1 MKTLKEV
8 IEERAGLKKEMV
20 SIHEKASTEKRDM
33 SAEENTKFDQLFDQ
47 NTALQE
53 EQRRL
58 EKLSD
63 IKAELQM
70 PAYREDPHG
79 ETKEERSAKET
90 SVFRKILN
98 PFFGVEKLNDEE
110 RKVYHE
116 MESRVPY
123 HEGKEKR
130 ANEPQSVTTTFGGY
144 LVPTILE
151 DILVRELKAYGGAR
165 EAAKVITTDGGY
177 PLDYPTI
184 DDTSNKG
191 RLLAINTIVTVTPA
205 IFGKKTFYAYKFS
218 SDEVLIPTELLQDE
232 KVDFNAYVADILAER
247 IGRIEA
253 DYYTTGT
260 GSSQPEGCVYGA
272 TDSGVNLTSAS
283 AITKANIMDL
293 MYSVDPAY
301 RKSPKCAFM
310 FNDSTAKAIFK
321 LSLGTTLDIPI
332 FTGAPGIMG
341 NTQSMADKMFGFP
354 YFINQSMANIG
365 AALKPILFG
374 DFSRFMIRDVAGMR
388 ILRLT
393 ERYAD
398 YDQIAI
404 ILLHRTDSRVLTT
417 KALKYLTMG
426 NT

>member
-1 MKTLKEV
+1 
-8 IEERAGLKKEMV
+8 
-20 SIHEKASTEKRDM
+20 
-33 SAEENTKFDQLFDQ
+33 
-47 NTALQE
+47 
-53 EQRRL
+53 
-58 EKLSD
+58 
-63 IKAELQM
+63 
-70 PAYREDPHG
+70 
-79 ETKEERSAKET
+79 
-90 SVFRKILN
+90 
-98 PFFGVEKLNDEE
+98 
-110 RKVYHE
+110 
-116 MESRVPY
+116 
-123 HEGKEKR
+123 
-130 ANEPQSVTTTFGGY
+130 
-144 LVPTILE
+144 
-151 DILVRELKAYGGAR
+151 
-165 EAAKVITTDGGY
+165 
-177 PLDYPTI
+177 
-184 DDTSNKG
+184 
-191 RLLAINTIVTVTPA
+191 
-205 IFGKKTFYAYKFS
+205 
-218 SDEVLIPTELLQDE
+218 VLIPTELLQDE
-232 KVDFNAYVADILAER
+232 KVDFNAYCADILAER

-253 DYYTTGT
+253 DYFTTGT
-260 GSSQPEGCVYGA
+260 GSNTQPQGCVYGA

-341 NTQSMADKMFGFP
+341 NTTSMADKMFGFP

-365 AALKPILFG
+365 AATKPILFG
-374 DFSRFMIRDVAGMR
+374 DFSRFMIRDVAGIR
-388 ILRLT
+388 ILRLA